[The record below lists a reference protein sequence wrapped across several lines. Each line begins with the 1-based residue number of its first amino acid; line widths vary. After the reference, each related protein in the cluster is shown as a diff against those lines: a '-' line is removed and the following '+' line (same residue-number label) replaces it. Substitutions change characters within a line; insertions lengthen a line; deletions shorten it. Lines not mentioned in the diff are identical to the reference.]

1 MRRVRLSKHAND
13 FVPKRKMDIQKLKPT
28 QGQWREQLLTTAEGR
43 ARTHVTATPRVKSP
57 APPPEGRGGA
67 LWHRFYNDAI
77 LRGFNDPEKMADAS
91 LRARE
96 RALALKAC
104 RSKVL
109 MTTHTPL
116 SSETVA
122 KTKKSKVLV
131 QDAFRCKAR
140 TLEGRQCTFKATCGS
155 FCKKHAPP
163 E

>member
-1 MRRVRLSKHAND
+1 
-13 FVPKRKMDIQKLKPT
+13 MDIQKLKPAK
-28 QGQWREQLLTTAEGR
+28 GQWHEQLLTTTEGR
-43 ARTHVTATPRVKSP
+43 ARARVTTAPLVKSS

-96 RALALKAC
+96 RALAIKAA

-116 SSETVA
+116 ASETVA
-122 KTKKSKVLV
+122 ATKTKKSKVLV